1 MDCNISLPCWNV
13 HLFFFELSMA
23 VWFVYEHDIIVLFVG
38 AEILILGCGRNI
50 IPVDPE
56 LRRFIR
62 STGMKLESV
71 DSVLILHVVVLLH

>member
-1 MDCNISLPCWNV
+1 
-13 HLFFFELSMA
+13 MA

-38 AEILILGCGRNI
+38 AEILILGCGRNT